1 MGDVNS
7 GGFVSQGGLTVAV
20 TAPRAYERAISTRIR
35 GKDDGDVSQCYDYF
49 ADTLPNAGCEIILVS
64 PIHARM

>member
-1 MGDVNS
+1 MGDVS
-7 GGFVSQGGLTVAV
+7 SVRFVSQVGLTVAV
-20 TAPRAYERAISTRIR
+20 TAPKVYELAISTRIR

-49 ADTLPNAGCEIILVS
+49 ADTLPNAGFEIILVS

>member
-20 TAPRAYERAISTRIR
+20 TAPRAYERAISNYEDSRE
-35 GKDDGDVSQCYDYF
+35 G
-49 ADTLPNAGCEIILVS
+49 
-64 PIHARM
+64 